1 MTLQSIN
8 PYDGTTLTTYQ
19 PFSAHQTEISI
30 QQAESAFKN
39 WKLASFA
46 ERRDRLKNAADIL
59 RTKAREYAHL
69 MALEMGKPVQQGRAE
84 SEKCAWVCDYYAEHG
99 EEFLQPEEIQTDA
112 QKSYVSY
119 SPLGVILGIMPWNFP
134 FWQVFRFVA
143 PTLMAGNT
151 ILLKHA
157 SNVSGCALAIEE
169 LLVKAGFPPNVFQ
182 TLLIPS
188 KDLEHVIA
196 DPRIQGVSLTG
207 STVAGRAVA
216 SMAGK
221 HLKKCVLELGGSDAY
236 VVLEDA
242 DLQQAAEICVQGR
255 LVNTG
260 QSCIAAK
267 RFIVPEAML
276 REFEERVVALFSEQR
291 AGDSLDEN
299 TTLGPLARLD
309 LREQLHQQVLKS
321 KKLGARLL
329 LGGETPKG
337 PGAFYPPTVLS
348 DVKSGMPAYEE
359 ELFGPV
365 AAIIPA
371 FHETMALELANDS
384 VFGLGAA
391 VLTADP
397 AKGERIARDELQ
409 AGCCFVNAFVRSDPR
424 LPFGGIKES
433 GYGRELSSHGIREF
447 VNAKTIVVSH

>member
-8 PYDGTTLTTYQ
+8 PCDGNTITTYQ
-19 PFSAHQTEISI
+19 PLSAHQTEIAI
-30 QQAESAFKN
+30 QQAESAFKD
-39 WKLASFA
+39 WRLVPFA
-46 ERRDRLKNAADIL
+46 ERRDRLKKAAEIL
-59 RTKAREYAHL
+59 QANAREYAHL

-99 EEFLQPEEIQTDA
+99 ETFLQPEEIQTDA

-188 KDLEHVIA
+188 KDIQHVIA
-196 DPRIQGVSLTG
+196 DSRIQGVSLTG
-207 STVAGRAVA
+207 STAAGRAVA

-242 DLQQAAEICVQGR
+242 DLEQAAKICVQGR

-267 RFIVPEAML
+267 RFLVPEAKL
-276 REFEERVVALFSEQR
+276 RAFEERVVALFSDQR
-291 AGDSLDEN
+291 AGDPLDEN

-309 LREQLHQQVLKS
+309 LREQLHQQVQKS

-329 LGGETPKG
+329 LGGEIPAG
-337 PGAFYPPTVLS
+337 PGAFYPATILS

-371 FHETMALELANDS
+371 FHETTALELANDS

-397 AKGERIARDELQ
+397 EKGERIARDELQ

-433 GYGRELSSHGIREF
+433 GYGRELSRHGIREF
-447 VNAKTIVVSH
+447 VNAKTVYVSH

>member
-8 PYDGTTLTTYQ
+8 PYNGDTITTYQ
-19 PFSAHQTEISI
+19 PFSAHQTEIAI
-30 QQAESAFKN
+30 QQAESAFKD
-39 WKLASFA
+39 WRLVPFA
-46 ERRDRLKNAADIL
+46 ERRDRLKKAAEIL
-59 RTKAREYAHL
+59 QANAREYAHL

-99 EEFLQPEEIQTDA
+99 EMFLQPEEIQTDA

-169 LLVKAGFPPNVFQ
+169 LLEKAGFPPNVFQ

-188 KDLEHVIA
+188 KDIQHVIA
-196 DPRIQGVSLTG
+196 DSRIQGVSLTG
-207 STVAGRAVA
+207 STAAGRAVA

-242 DLQQAAEICVQGR
+242 DLEQAAKICVQGR

-267 RFIVPEAML
+267 RFIVPEAKL
-276 REFEERVVALFSEQR
+276 REFEERVVALFSDQR
-291 AGDSLDEN
+291 AGDPMDEN

-309 LREQLHQQVLKS
+309 LREQLHQQVQKS

-329 LGGETPKG
+329 LGGEIPKG
-337 PGAFYPPTVLS
+337 PGAFYPATVLS

-397 AKGERIARDELQ
+397 EKGERIARDELQ

-433 GYGRELSSHGIREF
+433 GYGRELSRHGIREF
-447 VNAKTIVVSH
+447 VNAKTVYVSH